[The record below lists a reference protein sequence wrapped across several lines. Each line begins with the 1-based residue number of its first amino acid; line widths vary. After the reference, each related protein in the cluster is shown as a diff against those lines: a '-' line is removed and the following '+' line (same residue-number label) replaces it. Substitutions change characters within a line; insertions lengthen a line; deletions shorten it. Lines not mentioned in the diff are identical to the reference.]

1 MRDNGIEPTV
11 VQYLKTPPTRAELVK
26 MIKDAGID
34 VRTAVRKR
42 ESLYGELKLADAS
55 DDALLDAMAEHPI
68 LIERPFVVTPEG
80 HPAGP
85 PARRGT
91 RDSVRVRH
99 PVVAAAALAV
109 LVITGCAP
117 EAPDYQSILSTTP
130 TTTTTTTSPGSEPP
144 LPIATYLEQKGVVG
158 EPIPADKLTDLKVT
172 YPTPPGWKPFVNS
185 NLSPGTRV
193 IAKGT
198 TYPMAMVIVF
208 KLNGDFDVNE
218 AIGHGYVDAEMS
230 ENFKRLNASMD
241 NFKGFPS
248 SMIEGSYDLNGS
260 RMHTYNR
267 IVIATGAPP
276 ANQRYLIQFSV
287 TGYADKAAEEAPD
300 MEAIIKGFDV
310 AVPKAPPP
318 R

>member
-1 MRDNGIEPTV
+1 M
-11 VQYLKTPPTRAELVK
+11 
-26 MIKDAGID
+26 
-34 VRTAVRKR
+34 
-42 ESLYGELKLADAS
+42 
-55 DDALLDAMAEHPI
+55 
-68 LIERPFVVTPEG
+68 
-80 HPAGP
+80 
-85 PARRGT
+85 
-91 RDSVRVRH
+91 RVRH
-99 PVVAAAALAV
+99 CVAAAALVA
-109 LVITGCAP
+109 LAASGCSP

-130 TTTTTTTSPGSEPP
+130 TTATTTTEPGSEPP

-158 EPIPADKLTDLKVT
+158 EPIPADKLTDLTVT

-193 IAKGT
+193 IAEGT

-248 SMIEGSYDLNGS
+248 AMIEGSYDLNGA
-260 RMHTYNR
+260 RMHSYNR
-267 IVIATGAPP
+267 IVIPTGAPP
-276 ANQRYLIQFSV
+276 ANQRYLVQLTV
-287 TGYADKAAEEAPD
+287 TGYAEKAAEEAPD
-300 MEAIIKGFDV
+300 IEAVIAGFDV
-310 AVPKAPPP
+310 KMPNVPP